1 MTSEQLWLSSANR
14 FCRELW
20 RRSCGISKEPTESQ
34 RHDKLEEAY
43 MREQYPRAA
52 LFGTEERTLFSTIR
66 GREYHLSVSLPDSY
80 KTSTQAYPVIYVLD
94 GDFNFGVAAGLTR
107 FSNYFRKVPELI
119 IVGIGYD
126 METSDEFAALRDLDF
141 DPPGMP
147 GAASDS
153 VANLFLDALTQ
164 EIIPFIDAN
173 YRTIPS
179 DRTLEGYSS
188 GGIFVL
194 HALFQ
199 QPDAFQRY
207 ISGSA
212 ILNVTYD
219 YWIQHDAQLAARNA
233 SNPIQL
239 YLSVG
244 QLEEDDIPNFQQF
257 VAFLEKG
264 NYPGL
269 TLSSEIYAGEGH

>member
-1 MTSEQLWLSSANR
+1 MS
-14 FCRELW
+14 
-20 RRSCGISKEPTESQ
+20 
-34 RHDKLEEAY
+34 
-43 MREQYPRAA
+43 EQYPRAA
-52 LFGTEERTLFSTIR
+52 LFGTEARTLFSTIR
-66 GREYHLSVSLPDSY
+66 GREYHLSVALPDSY

-107 FSNYFRKVPELI
+107 FSNAFRKVPELI

-126 METSDEFAALRDLDF
+126 METADEFAALRDLDF
-141 DPPGMP
+141 DIPGVP

-153 VANLFLDALTQ
+153 VPNLFLDALTQ
-164 EIIPFIDAN
+164 EMIPFINAN

-179 DRTLEGYSS
+179 DRCLQGYSS

-194 HALFQ
+194 YALFQ

-212 ILNVTYD
+212 ILNATYD
-219 YWIQHDAQLAARNA
+219 YWIQHDARLAARDA

-244 QLEEDDIPNFQQF
+244 ELEEDDIPNFQQF
-257 VAFLEKG
+257 VAFLEQG
-264 NYPGL
+264 HYPGL
-269 TLSSEIYAGEGH
+269 TVSSEIYAGEGHGSEGVALTYLHGLRRVYSQAES